1 MNLFE
6 KMFGTHSERELKLI
20 YPIIDKIEKLRPEMM
35 SFSDERLKDQ
45 TRIFKERLA
54 AGETLDD
61 ILPEA
66 FATVREAAR
75 RTLNMEHYPVQLIGG
90 IVLHQGRI
98 AEMRTGEGKTLVSTA
113 PAYLNAL
120 TGKGVHIVT
129 VNDYLAK
136 RDAEWMG
143 QVHEFLGLT
152 VGVVLN
158 PMNSDERRAAY
169 ACDITYVTN
178 NELGFDYLRDNMAI
192 YKAVSYTHLDVY
204 KRQG

>member
-1 MNLFE
+1 MNFIE
-6 KMFGTHSERELKLI
+6 KLFGTHSERELKMI
-20 YPIIDKIEKLRPEMM
+20 YPIVEKIEALRPKMIEMT
-35 SFSDERLKDQ
+35 DEQLRDN
-45 TRIFKERLA
+45 TRIFKERLSN
-54 AGETLDD
+54 GETLDD

-143 QVHEFLGLT
+143 RVHEFLVHGT
-152 VGVVLN
+152 A
-158 PMNSDERRAAY
+158 PR
-169 ACDITYVTN
+169 T
-178 NELGFDYLRDNMAI
+178 
-192 YKAVSYTHLDVY
+192 AV
-204 KRQG
+204 